1 MCVRARQQ
9 RQSRVHP
16 LAAASALS
24 VYASASQHQL
34 MTISRTPSDASSE
47 PTQVDI
53 DVIRRAAASWRE
65 LVCEA
70 DAMQEAGF
78 FPVSSSDKLLTMP
91 ERVRAREIANAHWQ
105 RHGPRLRMLETYL
118 WTALMAQPNNSLIFQ
133 EADVAF
139 FMLALRRQNPQLLHL
154 YRR

>member
-1 MCVRARQQ
+1 MCVRA

-16 LAAASALS
+16 LAAALS
-24 VYASASQHQL
+24 VYASASQHQS

-47 PTQVDI
+47 PTQVDNI

-91 ERVRAREIANAHWQ
+91 ERVRARETANAHWQ